1 MALSERLE
9 HFRRAH
15 PVQRAKHADVEW
27 RYRVAGAGATGLIL
41 LPGSAGGG
49 DAYFRLVERLEAD
62 FRCLMIDYPVV
73 DGIEAMLAGLA
84 AVLAI
89 EEIDR
94 FSVVGGSFGG
104 MIAQAL
110 LLEDP
115 SRVERVVLNSTGP
128 PSPARA
134 TSNQRWQP
142 VMRCLPI
149 SWIRGLLSLV
159 VRKIAKKIDVEKD
172 FWIEYYTQAARA
184 ITRADLES
192 KYRVSIDFDRSFG
205 SRLDSLAGW
214 QGAILLTQGSADSL
228 AGEKMRSELLRA
240 YPRAQVKT
248 FEGAGHG
255 VSLERP
261 DEWEDT
267 VVQFLRGEAASF
279 SAR

>member
-1 MALSERLE
+1 MALSGRLE
-9 HFRRAH
+9 RFHRAH
-15 PVQRAKHADVEW
+15 PIQTVGLADVEW
-27 RYRVAGAGATGLIL
+27 RYRVAGTGATGLVL

-73 DGIEAMLAGLA
+73 DGIEAMLTGLA
-84 AVLAI
+84 AVLAV
-89 EEIDR
+89 EEIER

-110 LLEDP
+110 LIADP
-115 SRVERVVLNSTGP
+115 LRVERVVLNSTGP
-128 PSPARA
+128 PSPERA
-134 TSNQRWQP
+134 TSNRRWQP
-142 VMRCLPI
+142 IMRCIPL
-149 SWIRGLLSLV
+149 SWIRGLLSLAVRRIGKRIV
-159 VRKIAKKIDVEKD
+159 VGKE
-172 FWIEYYTQAARA
+172 FWIDYYTQAARA

-192 KYRVSIDFDRSFG
+192 KYRISIDFDRDFG
-205 SRLDSLAGW
+205 SRLDALEDW

-228 AGEKMRSELLRA
+228 AGEKIRSELLRA

-261 DEWEDT
+261 DEWEET
-267 VVQFLRGEAASF
+267 VVRFLRGEAMSF
-279 SAR
+279 SAP